1 MEAEHSLQ
9 VARRQVIKQRQKER
23 EGQSTIMSRDIEAI
37 QLRQK
42 SEKKSKTKAEESP
55 RKTPSKKAVDSPV
68 SSKTNGQEVAP
79 KIISVKPLNPLDVV
93 DNTSSNM
100 QDTNGAPEN
109 TVPVLQQGENG
120 TPRHRVP
127 PPLPPGVVLEEE
139 PEKKGKDKKKSKK
152 MEKKEEKEK
161 EKAKLK
167 ELKQKEKEERQ
178 KHKAQFK
185 TAKEKAEEKKKAE
198 KAAKEKEKAEKAKEK
213 ENAKKAKKDKKGKQ
227 KSGSVEPKSP
237 KPQENAAI
245 QGGGTL
251 QTLETQKEEYVHL
264 SDPKDAAVVGNKE
277 GNKHAVHSD
286 AKKVVEDVTVSE
298 TETSKVEDVSDSVDK
313 EEDSKEQEADVVEEK
328 TSDVAGEAEE
338 PTLPGVRRIEV
349 KEAAE
354 TSDVVD
360 KRASN
365 IPTETDID
373 AVEADV
379 DVSGTDV
386 DTAGADVDAAGTDVD
401 AVQSVDR
408 LESVEPV
415 ENVDKPVE
423 DGHESD
429 TKVDD
434 SDKSESNEVPYEEL
448 NDTSEDGEVS
458 KETEA
463 LVDGAVIVEE
473 LENDTQPNGHTSL

>member
-42 SEKKSKTKAEESP
+42 SEKKAKTKAEESP
-55 RKTPSKKAVDSPV
+55 RKTPSKKVVDSPMT
-68 SSKTNGQEVAP
+68 SKTNGQEVAP
-79 KIISVKPLNPLDVV
+79 KIISVKPLTPLEMV

-109 TVPVLQQGENG
+109 TAPMLQQGENG

-139 PEKKGKDKKKSKK
+139 SEKKSKDKKKSKK
-152 MEKKEEKEK
+152 VEKKEEKEK

-167 ELKQKEKEERQ
+167 ELKLKEKEERQ
-178 KHKAQFK
+178 KQKAQFK
-185 TAKEKAEEKKKAE
+185 TTKEKAEEKKKAE
-198 KAAKEKEKAEKAKEK
+198 KAAKEKEKAEKAKEKAKEK

-227 KSGSVEPKSP
+227 KSGSVEPTSP
-237 KPQENAAI
+237 KPQESAAI

-251 QTLETQKEEYVHL
+251 QTLEMHKEEYVHL
-264 SDPKDAAVVGNKE
+264 SDPKDPVVSQKE
-277 GNKHAVHSD
+277 GGVRSD

-298 TETSKVEDVSDSVDK
+298 TETSKVEEVSDSVDK
-313 EEDSKEQEADVVEEK
+313 EEDSKEQKVDAEVEVK
-328 TSDVAGEAEE
+328 TSDDAGEAEE

-354 TSDVVD
+354 TSSTED
-360 KRASN
+360 KRTSN

-373 AVEADV
+373 AVEEDV
-379 DVSGTDV
+379 DVSGTSG
-386 DTAGADVDAAGTDVD
+386 TDVDATGTDVD
-401 AVQSVDR
+401 AVQSVDT
-408 LESVEPV
+408 LKSAEPV
-415 ENVDKPVE
+415 ENGEQQVE

-429 TKVDD
+429 TKNDD
-434 SDKSESNEVPYEEL
+434 SDKSESNEVPYEEF
-448 NDTSEDGEVS
+448 NDTSEEGEVS

-463 LVDGAVIVEE
+463 LVDGEVLVEE
-473 LENDTQPNGHTSL
+473 LDNDTQPNGHTSL